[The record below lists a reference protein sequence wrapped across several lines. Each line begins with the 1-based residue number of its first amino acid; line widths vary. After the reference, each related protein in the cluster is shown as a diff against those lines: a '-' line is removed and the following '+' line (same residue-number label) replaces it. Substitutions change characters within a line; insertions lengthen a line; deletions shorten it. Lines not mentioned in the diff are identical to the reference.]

1 MEGRNKL
8 SLSASDM
15 FIYVENM
22 KESTEKIKIKILLEL
37 KSNYSKV
44 AGYKVNMQKSFTFL
58 YISNEQVEFEFKNML
73 ALTLVS
79 LKWNSYKCNK
89 ICTKSIWGNMSKI
102 KNWIKYMERYFMFI
116 DDETQYCQVFSYL
129 HLVLYLMWSQTKSQ
143 QVMLW
148 ILTNWTGS
156 LYEEVKQPE

>member
-1 MEGRNKL
+1 
-8 SLSASDM
+8 
-15 FIYVENM
+15 
-22 KESTEKIKIKILLEL
+22 
-37 KSNYSKV
+37 
-44 AGYKVNMQKSFTFL
+44 
-58 YISNEQVEFEFKNML
+58 ML

-79 LKWNSYKCNK
+79 LKWNSYKSNK